1 VKTILPITVMLLAG
15 SLLAWADPT
24 QTPPGPALSPDA
36 ALSRQWEQDSFEADV
51 YPSARAAAKRLGLK
65 WAQELSLSLSEP
77 PEAIR
82 IVAQPSVPPAA
93 CQEIRASVQ
102 FVFPQTQCVL
112 DEPANP
118 SRTPST
124 RPSELRVA
132 LKMDTPRNRTAPADA
147 PTSGSLTLTLATAPN
162 TVASV
167 SFVDKPWAD
176 SFAEFANQRPNQRW
190 LVARPKGPCPTVA
203 AADEEARGSATA
215 AILDIVRARL
225 LQIPGL
231 WSDSNARWV
240 ANKIQ
245 AQLARGGLI
254 TDRFLQRFD
263 RPYGAFYR
271 QAVLVDISQ
280 QNIDR
285 LTRECVWGLQEQRET
300 WARTA
305 GSVVILL
312 VVIYAL
318 YLFLNAYTKGYF
330 TWRLRTTSLALALL
344 GILAVL
350 FFTTC
355 IRMAHQPGPNTV
367 SDPASQSPSH
377 TDAPATVIER

>member
-1 VKTILPITVMLLAG
+1 MKTPIYIALLLLAVPLPAQAQPVEMPRLP
-15 SLLAWADPT
+15 S
-24 QTPPGPALSPDA
+24 PPPSAMTSPEWD
-36 ALSRQWEQDSFEADV
+36 QDSFEADV
-51 YPSARAAAKRLGLK
+51 YPSVRAAAKRLGLK
-65 WAQELSLSLSEP
+65 WAQDLSLSLKQP

-82 IVAQPSVPPAA
+82 ILPQPSLPPAV
-93 CQEIRASVQ
+93 CQEVRASVQ
-102 FVFPQTQCVL
+102 FVFPQARCSL
-112 DEPANP
+112 DDPANP
-118 SRTPST
+118 SATPGT
-124 RPSELRVA
+124 PAGELRA
-132 LKMDTPRNRTAPADA
+132 TLRMDTANNRAGPSDA
-147 PTSGSLTLTLATAPN
+147 PTAGTLTLTLAAAPD
-162 TVASV
+162 TIASV

-190 LVARPKGPCPTVA
+190 IVARPKGPCPTVA

-254 TDRFLQRFD
+254 KDRFLQRFD

-305 GSVVILL
+305 GSVVILMA
-312 VVIYAL
+312 VIYVL

-350 FFTTC
+350 FFTRYMGV
-355 IRMAHQPGPNTV
+355 RMAHQPGPNTV
-367 SDPASQSPSH
+367 SDPASQPPSH
-377 TDAPATVIER
+377 TDAPVQP